1 MKKKMLVS
9 ISIALVM
16 VAALAVT
23 ALAGASVSGPSTVK
37 PGDTISVT
45 ISGTGQGVNGTVT
58 ASGLECTGV
67 SSQLSAPGAFVLLP
81 DYGTSSVTYTYRV
94 TAASGQVSVTLS
106 NVTESVND
114 QPQAAAGSTWSAE
127 VIADTTPT
135 DEPSQQP
142 SGTPSDEPSQ
152 TPSGEPSGEP
162 SGDASASVKPGTS
175 ASVKPGA
182 ATADGKD
189 KLPKTGDATMD
200 LWVLAVIAAG
210 AVSTAVIAGKKVFSG
225 R

>member
-114 QPQAAAGSTWSAE
+114 QPQAAAGSSWSAQ

-142 SGTPSDEPSQ
+142 STAPSDEPSQ
-152 TPSGEPSGEP
+152 APSGEP

-175 ASVKPGA
+175 ASVKPG
-182 ATADGKD
+182 TAGNKD
-189 KLPKTGDATMD
+189 RLPKTGDATMD

>member
-37 PGDTISVT
+37 PGDTIQVT

-114 QPQAAAGSTWSAE
+114 QPQAAAGSTWSAD

-152 TPSGEPSGEP
+152 APSGEP
-162 SGDASASVKPGTS
+162 SGDASASASVKPGTS

>member
-23 ALAGASVSGPSTVK
+23 ALAGASVSGPEAVK
-37 PGDTISVT
+37 PGDTIQVT

-106 NVTESVND
+106 NVTDSVND
-114 QPQAAAGSTWSAE
+114 QPQAAAGSTWSAD

-135 DEPSQQP
+135 DEPSQV
-142 SGTPSDEPSQ
+142 
-152 TPSGEPSGEP
+152 PSGEP

-210 AVSTAVIAGKKVFSG
+210 AVSTAVIAGKKAFSG

>member
-23 ALAGASVSGPSTVK
+23 ALAGASVSGPEAVK
-37 PGDTISVT
+37 PGDTIQVT

-114 QPQAAAGSTWSAE
+114 QPQAAAGSTWSAQ

-152 TPSGEPSGEP
+152 APTDEP

-175 ASVKPGA
+175 ASVKPGSVA
-182 ATADGKD
+182 ADGKD

>member
-23 ALAGASVSGPSTVK
+23 ALAGASVSGPATVK
-37 PGDTISVT
+37 PGDTIQVT

-58 ASGLECTGV
+58 TSGLECTGV

-114 QPQAAAGSTWSAE
+114 QPQAAAGSTWSAD

-142 SGTPSDEPSQ
+142 SGTPTDEPSQ
-152 TPSGEPSGEP
+152 APSGTPSGEP